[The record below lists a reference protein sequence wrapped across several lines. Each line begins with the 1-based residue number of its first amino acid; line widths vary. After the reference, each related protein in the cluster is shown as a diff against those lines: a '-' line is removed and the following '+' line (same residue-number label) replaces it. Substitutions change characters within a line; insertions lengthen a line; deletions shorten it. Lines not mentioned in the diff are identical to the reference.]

1 MFVCKNLKHQYN
13 SSIVLQIDQWRAEQG
28 EHWLLLGP
36 SGCGKTTL
44 LYLLAGLLRPT
55 SGELTVAG
63 QNLSVLSP
71 AVLDRWRGQ
80 NIGLIPQKLHLVA
93 SLNVL
98 DNLLLGFYLSGN
110 KIDRDRATTV
120 LTAVGLSEKLSTY
133 PAELSYGQAQRVAIA
148 RALINQPQLIL
159 ADEPTANLDDIH
171 CTKVLDLLLQEARNV
186 QATLVVATHDA
197 RVKSTI
203 SKQRVMSVGES

>member
-1 MFVCKNLKHQYN
+1 MFACKNLKHQYN
-13 SSIVLQIDQWRAEQG
+13 SSIVLQIDQWCAQQG

-44 LYLLAGLLRPT
+44 LYLLAGLLQPT

-71 AVLDRWRGQ
+71 TALDRWRGQ

-98 DNLLLGFYLSGN
+98 DNLLLAFYLSGN
-110 KIDRDRATTV
+110 KIDRARATAV
-120 LTAVGLSEKLSTY
+120 LTAVGLSEKLATY

-159 ADEPTANLDDIH
+159 ADEPTANLDDVH
-171 CTKVLDLLLQEARNV
+171 CTKVLDLLLREASNA
-186 QATLVVATHDA
+186 QATLIVATHDA
-197 RVKSTI
+197 RVKSAI
-203 SKQRVMSVGES
+203 CKQRVMSAGQS